1 LPPASLLPAVFAIAL
16 ATAGGV
22 WSAVLDRAP
31 VAAAPAQ
38 TNGLTPDQLGKLA
51 QLRAAGIDDATIA
64 AAIGATVEQVTGV
77 PF

>member
-1 LPPASLLPAVFAIAL
+1 PAYAPQPAAAP
-16 ATAGGV
+16 AAP
-22 WSAVLDRAP
+22 AAAPAP